1 MFFITFPGIWK
12 WLTEQ
17 TSPAGYSN
25 GLELF
30 DMLFGKYL
38 HDNEIYYMSP
48 RIGQF
53 SSGEEPIPMQMVRAY
68 WKDNMYMDALAEAI
82 GKNLYPVFI
91 NLGESLEQLR
101 LAVEWDDGLPEQWR
115 EDLLES
121 YATKDKERICQ
132 WLAKV
137 IKYAI
142 APRENPKA
150 KKSLR
155 LVSIGCIPKPCR
167 WFVGREDE
175 LEKIGELLRENKN
188 VFLHGIAGI
197 GKSELAKKFVDE
209 NGKKYSAVLWISC
222 RGSLWQ
228 SITEMKTAL
237 DKPEED
243 MQARFHR
250 HLEKL
255 QRLPERGLL
264 ILDNCGCLPGEA
276 KVLDEILRC
285 RCHVLVT
292 TRTYDSDRVNLEVKE
307 LEEEH
312 LISLM
317 KKLRK
322 SPEAP
327 EGDLRNLIQLL
338 HGHTFA
344 VELAARL
351 TMKDTP
357 SPGVLC
363 WMLKAERFAR
373 KLMKKKV
380 GYYKDDGKERDSY
393 YNTMHSLFALMTLDS
408 QKQWLMRNMTL
419 MPERGVYQDNLVGLL
434 RLPNDEQVEELEE
447 MGLLRWDEHN
457 AVVQMLPMVREITL
471 TDLRPSISSC
481 QVLANTIAEQCGN
494 YGTDYAYYVLLFE
507 ITDQIIAQA
516 QKDDLNLY
524 WELLCN
530 VFNYM
535 EKVQWHPA
543 MCRIFDE
550 IERLANEAH
559 LSPHCFAEY
568 LDMKACLEN
577 DANRKVELEEKALAL
592 LAEIGEGGCALAG
605 NIRNNLGCAHR
616 MAKKNDA
623 AIAELEGR
631 LNQLNTG
638 KNEYQRYDYIACAA
652 NLAVAYSEMGQFGKA
667 LGLLEPME
675 RELRKLGQTFC
686 AEYGMV
692 LESLGTVRLI
702 QGRLFEAKSL
712 YRDAMLVWEVCHR
725 NHPELIQQKAAEYKV
740 NCIRYLLSSE
750 AKDWERLEQGIIRIS
765 EQMEL
770 ESGGAE

>member
-1 MFFITFPGIWK
+1 
-12 WLTEQ
+12 
-17 TSPAGYSN
+17 
-25 GLELF
+25 
-30 DMLFGKYL
+30 MLFGKYL

-209 NGKKYSAVLWISC
+209 NGKKCSAVLWISC

-276 KVLDEILRC
+276 KVLDA
-285 RCHVLVT
+285 VSYT
-292 TRTYDSDRVNLEVKE
+292 
-307 LEEEH
+307 H
-312 LISLM
+312 LTL
-317 KKLRK
+317 
-322 SPEAP
+322 P
-327 EGDLRNLIQLL
+327 
-338 HGHTFA
+338 T
-344 VELAARL
+344 
-351 TMKDTP
+351 
-357 SPGVLC
+357 
-363 WMLKAERFAR
+363 KA
-373 KLMKKKV
+373 
-380 GYYKDDGKERDSY
+380 
-393 YNTMHSLFALMTLDS
+393 
-408 QKQWLMRNMTL
+408 
-419 MPERGVYQDNLVGLL
+419 
-434 RLPNDEQVEELEE
+434 
-447 MGLLRWDEHN
+447 
-457 AVVQMLPMVREITL
+457 
-471 TDLRPSISSC
+471 
-481 QVLANTIAEQCGN
+481 
-494 YGTDYAYYVLLFE
+494 
-507 ITDQIIAQA
+507 
-516 QKDDLNLY
+516 
-524 WELLCN
+524 
-530 VFNYM
+530 
-535 EKVQWHPA
+535 
-543 MCRIFDE
+543 
-550 IERLANEAH
+550 
-559 LSPHCFAEY
+559 
-568 LDMKACLEN
+568 
-577 DANRKVELEEKALAL
+577 
-592 LAEIGEGGCALAG
+592 
-605 NIRNNLGCAHR
+605 
-616 MAKKNDA
+616 
-623 AIAELEGR
+623 
-631 LNQLNTG
+631 
-638 KNEYQRYDYIACAA
+638 
-652 NLAVAYSEMGQFGKA
+652 
-667 LGLLEPME
+667 
-675 RELRKLGQTFC
+675 
-686 AEYGMV
+686 
-692 LESLGTVRLI
+692 
-702 QGRLFEAKSL
+702 
-712 YRDAMLVWEVCHR
+712 
-725 NHPELIQQKAAEYKV
+725 
-740 NCIRYLLSSE
+740 
-750 AKDWERLEQGIIRIS
+750 
-765 EQMEL
+765 
-770 ESGGAE
+770 